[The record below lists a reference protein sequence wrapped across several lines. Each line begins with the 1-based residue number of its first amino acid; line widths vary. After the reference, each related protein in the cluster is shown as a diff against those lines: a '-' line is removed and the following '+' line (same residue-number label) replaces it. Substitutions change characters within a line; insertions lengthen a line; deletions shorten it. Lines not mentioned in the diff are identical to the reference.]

1 MATDKQKE
9 ELVEVLK
16 FTPCEYTFTISGWG
30 GEIVVGEVEEKVVDY
45 FSDND
50 ISIDEYASG
59 DDSIEV
65 PEEFQPFEP
74 GAWFDCDN
82 IAHGYGAFTSDDN
95 VITVV
100 DNNGEEVWQH
110 NADEDDLA
118 EFGITVVES
127 DDSADLDSEKYA
139 NQLYYIG
146 TSEEKGSLYVGTIA
160 LHAPFDPLK
169 LKFAVQRVAGWNIFS
184 EVTYDG
190 VAIENTDMDTSG
202 KSSSHEFFET

>member
-9 ELVEVLK
+9 ELAEVLK
-16 FTPCEYTFTISGWG
+16 FTPCDYTFSISGWG
-30 GEIVVGEVEEKVVDY
+30 GEIVVGEVEQKVIDY
-45 FSDND
+45 FDANE

-74 GAWFDCDN
+74 GAWHECDN
-82 IAHGYGAFTSDDN
+82 IAHGYGAFASNSTITVYDDN
-95 VITVV
+95 GDVV
-100 DNNGEEVWQH
+100 WEHDT
-110 NADEDDLA
+110 DEDELA
-118 EFGITVVES
+118 EFGITVGES
-127 DDSADLDSEKYA
+127 DASVDLDSEKYA

-169 LKFAVQRVAGWNIFS
+169 LKFAIQRVAGWDIIS

-202 KSSSHEFFET
+202 KSSSHEFLET